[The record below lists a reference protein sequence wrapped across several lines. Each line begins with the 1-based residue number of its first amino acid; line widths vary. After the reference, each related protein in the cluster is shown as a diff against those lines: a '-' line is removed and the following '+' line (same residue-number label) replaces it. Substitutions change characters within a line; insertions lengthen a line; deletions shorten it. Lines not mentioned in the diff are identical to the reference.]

1 MCFNQ
6 IHRTGPFHPAA
17 LPMGSLPDRRRTTS
31 EFPGTVLPEKVPRH
45 RGGAPALPRQSGV
58 PGRGVG
64 ALCLAEAERWPGKA
78 GNSGRRVWSLSI
90 PELSH

>member
-1 MCFNQ
+1 
-6 IHRTGPFHPAA
+6 
-17 LPMGSLPDRRRTTS
+17 MGSLPDRRRTNP
-31 EFPGTVLPEKVPRH
+31 EFPGSVLPEEVPRH

-64 ALCLAEAERWPGKA
+64 AVCLAEAERWPGKA
-78 GNSGRRVWSLSI
+78 GNSGCRVWSLSI